1 MRRCA
6 PTMGL
11 RRPEALASR
20 NAATWGSFWGPIQ
33 SRFEGNSK
41 VWGGDTDTY
50 TLEFMQAPLVF

>member
-1 MRRCA
+1 
-6 PTMGL
+6 MGL

-20 NAATWGSFWGPIQ
+20 NAATWGSFWAIWGPIQ